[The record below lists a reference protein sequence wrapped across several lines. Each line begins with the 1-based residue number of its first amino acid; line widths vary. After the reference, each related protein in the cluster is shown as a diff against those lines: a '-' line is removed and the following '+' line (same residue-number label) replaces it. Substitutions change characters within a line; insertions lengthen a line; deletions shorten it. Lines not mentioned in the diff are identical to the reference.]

1 MAASEVEEYR
11 KLSKKE
17 IELESAKL
25 KHWRIVRGKL
35 HREIEFAS
43 FDDAVSF
50 IMRASLEVTKLDHH
64 PEWFNVYNYVAI
76 DLVTHDVGGL
86 SNYDFRLARSLDSI
100 ASRYKT
106 KRKK

>member
-1 MAASEVEEYR
+1 MATSEVAEYR

-17 IELESAKL
+17 IEQESAKL
-25 KHWRIVRGKL
+25 KHWMIVKGKL
-35 HREIEFAS
+35 HREIEFAG

-50 IMRASLEVTKLDHH
+50 IMRASLEVTKMDHH
-64 PEWFNVYNYVAI
+64 PEWYNVYNRVVI

-100 ASRYKT
+100 ISRYKT
-106 KRKK
+106 RRKK